1 MSRIDVHQHILPP
14 GYVKWLHSM
23 NVLEAGGRDLPDWSA
38 AGAIDLMDKYDI
50 ESAVLSVSTP
60 GAYLGDGHDAATV
73 ARMVNE
79 SSAECVKDHA
89 GRFGFFA
96 TLPLPDVDASAAEIT
111 YAYDELGAD
120 GVILLANANGAYLG
134 DPAFDPLMTELNAR
148 SAVIFVHPH
157 VLPGPSVPGTLR
169 LRGLPAFAA
178 DFLLDT
184 TRAGT
189 LCRDTTATVRHHR
202 RPVELLLRHRAF
214 EQSRRTA
221 QFACLRQARPRHV
234 RHGLAVRARDG
245 HGRLHRHARQLRAS

>member
-89 GRFGFFA
+89 GRFGFR
-96 TLPLPDVDASAAEIT
+96 
-111 YAYDELGAD
+111 ELGERLGFPQREGSQNFPYLRA
-120 GVILLANANGAYLG
+120 ILGKG
-134 DPAFDPLMTELNAR
+134 
-148 SAVIFVHPH
+148 
-157 VLPGPSVPGTLR
+157 R
-169 LRGLPAFAA
+169 L
-178 DFLLDT
+178 
-184 TRAGT
+184 
-189 LCRDTTATVRHHR
+189 VRIGYG
-202 RPVELLLRHRAF
+202 
-214 EQSRRTA
+214 
-221 QFACLRQARPRHV
+221 QAREGG
-234 RHGLAVRARDG
+234 GLSRWSPPF
-245 HGRLHRHARQLRAS
+245 HFYQ